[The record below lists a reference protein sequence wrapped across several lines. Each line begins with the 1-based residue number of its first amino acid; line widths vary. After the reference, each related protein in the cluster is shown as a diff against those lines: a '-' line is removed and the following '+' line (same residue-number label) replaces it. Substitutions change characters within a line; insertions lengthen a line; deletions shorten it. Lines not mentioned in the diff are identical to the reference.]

1 MFMRTSTDMYLD
13 QLEDVQALSPRV
25 AGATTPAAD
34 LNLEGSRAYIS
45 WDGDSG
51 YAIRPDG
58 ELVGVFSLVRGRGDA
73 LVSDA
78 IARGAKHL
86 NCFDGYLPTLYARHG
101 FVEVRRE
108 PNWTEGGPDIVYMAL
123 EPVTAP

>member
-1 MFMRTSTDMYLD
+1 
-13 QLEDVQALSPRV
+13 
-25 AGATTPAAD
+25 
-34 LNLEGSRAYIS
+34 
-45 WDGDSG
+45 
-51 YAIRPDG
+51 
-58 ELVGVFSLVRGRGDA
+58 VRGRGDA

-108 PNWTEGGPDIVYMAL
+108 PNWTEGGPDIVYMAP